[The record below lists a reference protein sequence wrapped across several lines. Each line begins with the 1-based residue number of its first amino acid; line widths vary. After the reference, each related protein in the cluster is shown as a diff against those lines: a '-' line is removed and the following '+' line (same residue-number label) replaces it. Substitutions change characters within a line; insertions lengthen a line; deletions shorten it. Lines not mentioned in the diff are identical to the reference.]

1 MRHRLTMNAS
11 GLSEALGVPIILA
24 SARTGD
30 GLDVVIEALSEPS
43 PPSEQSTVAQASDVL
58 ASEGNAAD
66 SALYECA
73 HRLAEQF
80 GVPSDVLLQSQ
91 SSLDR
96 FFLGSL
102 TGGLAFSL
110 VMLVLFQ
117 SIFTWA
123 APAMDGIEAA
133 LAWGADGLVPLLPGT
148 LLQDFVADALFGG
161 VGAFLVFVPQI
172 FVLTVIVG
180 IMEDSG
186 YMARAAVICHRPLR
200 FFGLTGKSFVPML
213 SGVACAIP
221 GIYAARV
228 VESPRKR
235 WLTYLAV
242 PLMPCSARLPVYTL
256 LIAAFIPATPV
267 LGGLLGLQGLAMVGL
282 YLFGLLAGLV
292 VTSLVSRLSPSKDDD
307 LPFVL
312 EMPPYRVPA
321 WGPLLQTAL
330 RRSKD
335 FVTKAGAVIF
345 AVTVV
350 VWVLGYFPNGGE
362 DLGASGSA
370 ASAAGSSPLCAPGP
384 RLALRRG
391 HPHIFPCPG
400 ESS

>member
-1 MRHRLTMNAS
+1 MRGGRHPHRKSLALTLQVLREGSKARTCWWSRPWWTRFRRGRRLRWRRTES
-11 GLSEALGVPIILA
+11 GARGSRLSRLGENRRRPAKPCGRLWQARDGLLPAAYEALE
-24 SARTGD
+24 D
-30 GLDVVIEALSEPS
+30 GAL
-43 PPSEQSTVAQASDVL
+43 QAQAQEL
-58 ASEGNAAD
+58 MARFGAPG
-66 SALYECA
+66 ALLLRGQT
-73 HRLAEQF
+73 RLD
-80 GVPSDVLLQSQ
+80 G
-91 SSLDR
+91 
-96 FFLGSL
+96 FFLHSL
-102 TGGLAFSL
+102 FGGLAFFAL
-110 VMLVLFQ
+110 MAVLFQ

-242 PLMPCSARLPVYTL
+242 PLMPARR
-256 LIAAFIPATPV
+256 AC
-267 LGGLLGLQGLAMVGL
+267 
-282 YLFGLLAGLV
+282 
-292 VTSLVSRLSPSKDDD
+292 PS
-307 LPFVL
+307 
-312 EMPPYRVPA
+312 
-321 WGPLLQTAL
+321 T
-330 RRSKD
+330 RS
-335 FVTKAGAVIF
+335 
-345 AVTVV
+345 
-350 VWVLGYFPNGGE
+350 
-362 DLGASGSA
+362 
-370 ASAAGSSPLCAPGP
+370 
-384 RLALRRG
+384 
-391 HPHIFPCPG
+391 
-400 ESS
+400 